1 MYFFCLFGFQITES
15 TMEVTECTRIVL
27 NQIEK
32 FEPENATKIMG
43 YLLLN
48 HTYEEILGYA
58 LGSDKKIISLILEA
72 KSYLTSAPKCVIPP
86 QFAPQCAPFPVAFT
100 PQVRPPIGLAPF
112 YGNSQ
117 LSIPHNMIAQ
127 PNLTQLNPNF
137 GTDFAQ
143 VCQYYLSKGYC
154 KNGARCRFVH
164 DSNFVPVGDWVRLEM
179 EIREIL
185 LSRGRIPLSIA
196 LLPMVYQERYGKVLQ
211 AEGYLT
217 ESQRHSKLGYSL
229 TRLLAQLRTIALIER
244 PHGQHSLVLAED
256 AHKYI
261 EYTRLHQQ
269 DTSGSSHQIYLT
281 FPADSKFTEEEVEI
295 YFSKYGPVR
304 EVRIPRQARRMF
316 GFVSFVYPETVQ
328 LILSIS
334 HPHYV
339 GSSRILVKPYKEKS
353 TVNERRI
360 AEVDLSNYNACNFF
374 DLGLEPSASL
384 GGYSCN
390 GRYLQDQMMNEREID
405 MELER
410 RERRLVDRQQMC
422 NKLTGGPAHDINPE
436 YLQFEQDQFSRLNIN
451 AARET
456 EKAISTSTSSS
467 DPDSGEIDLPDSP
480 FA

>member
-1 MYFFCLFGFQITES
+1 
-15 TMEVTECTRIVL
+15 MEVTECTRIVL

-32 FEPENATKIMG
+32 YEPENATKIMG

-100 PQVRPPIGLAPF
+100 PQVPPPIGLAPF

-137 GTDFAQ
+137 GTDLAQ

-154 KNGARCRFVH
+154 KSGARCRFVH

-244 PHGQHSLVLAED
+244 YLESYFVLVVVIFLLFVVIAL
-256 AHKYI
+256 I
-261 EYTRLHQQ
+261 E
-269 DTSGSSHQIYLT
+269 S
-281 FPADSKFTEEEVEI
+281 
-295 YFSKYGPVR
+295 
-304 EVRIPRQARRMF
+304 
-316 GFVSFVYPETVQ
+316 
-328 LILSIS
+328 
-334 HPHYV
+334 
-339 GSSRILVKPYKEKS
+339 
-353 TVNERRI
+353 
-360 AEVDLSNYNACNFF
+360 
-374 DLGLEPSASL
+374 
-384 GGYSCN
+384 
-390 GRYLQDQMMNEREID
+390 
-405 MELER
+405 
-410 RERRLVDRQQMC
+410 
-422 NKLTGGPAHDINPE
+422 
-436 YLQFEQDQFSRLNIN
+436 
-451 AARET
+451 
-456 EKAISTSTSSS
+456 
-467 DPDSGEIDLPDSP
+467 
-480 FA
+480 